1 MKKDIFF
8 RNGSIKYLSKC
19 DMWTFFSWLQATMFP
34 LPFFSGLFSLKFAN
48 GSKGQMYRTAVL
60 AELKRRVEVLS

>member
-8 RNGSIKYLSKC
+8 HNGSIKYLSKC
-19 DMWTFFSWLQATMFP
+19 DMWAFFGWVRATMFP
-34 LPFFSGLFSLKFAN
+34 YPFFSGFYASKFAS

-60 AELKRRVEVLS
+60 SELKRRVEVLS

>member
-19 DMWTFFSWLQATMFP
+19 DMWSFLGWVRATMFP
-34 LPFFSGLFSLKFAN
+34 FPYFLGFYASKF
-48 GSKGQMYRTAVL
+48 GSSKGQMYRTAVL
-60 AELKRRVEVLS
+60 SELKRRVEVLS